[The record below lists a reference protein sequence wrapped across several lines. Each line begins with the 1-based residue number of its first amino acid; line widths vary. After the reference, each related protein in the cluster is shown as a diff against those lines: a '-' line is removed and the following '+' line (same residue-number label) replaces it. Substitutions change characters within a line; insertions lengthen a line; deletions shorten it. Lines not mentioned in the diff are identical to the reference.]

1 MKRLSLLVLVLLVA
15 WAVPAQAQFAA
26 VVYDPTNFGANIV
39 TSAQSVITA
48 VHAVMSV
55 ANQVLELTP
64 VDEIIVGGQIAEDL
78 ALLGEIISNAE
89 LVWYDLQSLESQITV
104 LFGLEHAPDTRAGLD
119 ARLLEIKQFYYRTLS
134 YAMRTQTLVMTMF
147 RTIEHV
153 TRLIDS
159 IGAFV
164 GHMQA
169 NQTLVQ
175 VNTTVSK
182 TLAVMEVQQAAWQR
196 ADTVQRLSEGV
207 TLASLDK
214 IALKRLED
222 HPRY

>member
-15 WAVPAQAQFAA
+15 WAGTAQAQVAA

-39 TSAQSVITA
+39 TSAQSIITA
-48 VHAVMSV
+48 VHSVMSV

-89 LVWYDLQSLESQITV
+89 LVWYDLQSLDAQITA
-104 LFGLEHAPDTRAGLD
+104 LFGLENAPTTRDGLD

-147 RTIEHV
+147 NTIEHV
-153 TRLIDS
+153 GRLIDS
-159 IGAFV
+159 IGTFV

-207 TLASLDK
+207 IIESLHQISLA
-214 IALKRLED
+214 RLEG
-222 HPRY
+222 HPQY